1 METIQIHNNPNLDA
15 RMVMQ
20 VLSENLDSKY
30 EIFSISS
37 MWREIMIRQNSW
49 KGVTIGLR
57 HDGNRTDLM
66 FSGDSP
72 GVFPAVFTQ
81 MFIGSFIADRTFRRK
96 ILSDVREILLEI
108 AGGSS

>member
-20 VLSENLDSKY
+20 VLSDNLDKKY
-30 EIFSISS
+30 EIFSITS

-57 HDGNRTDLM
+57 RDGNRTDVM
-66 FSGDSP
+66 ISGDSP

-96 ILSDVREILLEI
+96 IISDVREILLKI
-108 AGGSS
+108 AG